1 MIETYAVEL
10 TSLPG
15 GKPLAAKSCDNIS
28 TGHFQTEESI
38 DSKTQLSVFRLGF
51 EAV

>member
-10 TSLPG
+10 TSQPA
-15 GKPLAAKSCDNIS
+15 GKPLLANSCNDIS

-38 DSKTQLSVFRLGF
+38 DLKTQLSVFRLGF